1 MSGLF
6 VDNVLW
12 NLPTR
17 TPQATDQSE
26 DKDSEGDVVK
36 DLKAGGYLDHT
47 SDDMLYWSI
56 CQL

>member
-6 VDNVLW
+6 VDDVLR
-12 NLPTR
+12 NLLTQ

-36 DLKAGGYLDHT
+36 DLEAGGYLDHT

>member
-6 VDNVLW
+6 VDDVLR
-12 NLPTR
+12 NLLTQ

-36 DLKAGGYLDHT
+36 DLEVGSYLDHT